1 MPVYTVHAPR
11 GAGPEPFAA
20 TDKFEFVRDGF
31 HFWAFVA
38 GLIWL
43 IYHRLWW
50 ALLGYVVLSI
60 AGEVALS
67 MLKVDLGAR
76 FVVMLLFALLMGFE
90 AASLRRWTLSRGKWR
105 QLDVVVADNKDAAER
120 RFFDRWTAQHNAVN
134 DQWASDRGGPP
145 PTRHAPGQAF
155 SRPPSPAQN
164 DIIGLFPQPG
174 VTR

>member
-1 MPVYTVHAPR
+1 MDSISGRSSPAC
-11 GAGPEPFAA
+11 
-20 TDKFEFVRDGF
+20 
-31 HFWAFVA
+31 
-38 GLIWL
+38 IWL

-145 PTRHAPGQAF
+145 PTRHVPSQFFHVRRLRRKTTSSGY
-155 SRPPSPAQN
+155 SRN
-164 DIIGLFPQPG
+164 
-174 VTR
+174 RE